1 MPEVKGVGGGIQPQ
15 EQNQAVGK
23 AVEPNNRA
31 GAQTSATNAPVG
43 QPGTLGQPTGMPVPG
58 APGGAKLLPDVL
70 AGRDASQMVA
80 AERMREAGGASATD
94 QLLGLNLR
102 PSVLGALAAPPGNSE
117 ALRHISTTMRR
128 TIMRGL
134 LDKQRG
140 RMRRLARL
148 LRDDQEGGG
157 EGHTGDEQ
165 EDFASDLFEGFAQPD
180 EAQLARAR
188 EELRSAAQMLDLL
201 DEMLVMQDYA
211 ISQMGTFAQG

>member
-1 MPEVKGVGGGIQPQ
+1 MP
-15 EQNQAVGK
+15 
-23 AVEPNNRA
+23 
-31 GAQTSATNAPVG
+31 AP
-43 QPGTLGQPTGMPVPG
+43 P

-102 PSVLGALAAPPGNSE
+102 PSVLGALAPPPGNSE

-134 LDKQRG
+134 LDKQRQ

-148 LRDDQEGGG
+148 LRDDQHGG
-157 EGHTGDEQ
+157 EGHADEEQ
-165 EDFASDLFEGFAQPD
+165 EGFASDLFEGFAQPD
-180 EAQLARAR
+180 EAQIARAR

>member
-15 EQNQAVGK
+15 EQNQAAGK
-23 AVEPNNRA
+23 TVDANNRA

-43 QPGTLGQPTGMPVPG
+43 QPGTMGQPTGMPVPA

-102 PSVLGALAAPPGNSE
+102 PSVLGALVAPPGNSE

-134 LDKQRG
+134 LDKQRQ

-148 LRDDQEGGG
+148 LRDDQQGG
-157 EGHTGDEQ
+157 EGHTDDEQ
-165 EDFASDLFEGFAQPD
+165 EGYASDLFEGFAQPD
-180 EAQLARAR
+180 EAQVARAR